1 MGSAL
6 TSALACG
13 LAAATLL
20 LSSLL
25 AVVLVSLLVAVILSV
40 VVVGGGD
47 HCGSSSAGLVISL
60 SALAVILSPLQ
71 IRSTLFTVV

>member
-1 MGSAL
+1 M
-6 TSALACG
+6 ACG
-13 LAAATLL
+13 LASGTLL
-20 LSSLL
+20 LSPLL
-25 AVVLVSLLVAVILSV
+25 AVVLVLVLVGMILSV

-60 SALAVILSPLQ
+60 SALAVILPPLL